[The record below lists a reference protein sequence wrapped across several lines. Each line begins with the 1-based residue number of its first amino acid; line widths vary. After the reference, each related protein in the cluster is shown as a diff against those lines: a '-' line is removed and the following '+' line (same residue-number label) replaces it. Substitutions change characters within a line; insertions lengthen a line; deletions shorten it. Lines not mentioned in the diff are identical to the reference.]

1 MSELPQYY
9 TNVNPTLFEAI
20 PKNSGRILEIGCGAG
35 ALGKKYIETVN
46 PGCEYWGVEYVPAA
60 ASEARKNIKNVI
72 NGSIE
77 DDAVIDRIPEDSFD
91 VLIFGDVLEHLR
103 EPWDVLRKLSG
114 KMRAGGICL
123 ACIPNTQHWS
133 ILMNLMN
140 GSWEYQDSGLMD
152 RTHLRFFTRKSMI
165 DLFNNNGWQVTSQT
179 PRIFSKEKA
188 VRPVQ
193 EILETRRRLGIGLKD
208 DEDDFL
214 ALQWVISA
222 AVKPRLDEPVVPGE
236 AQILINACIFAPN
249 FLDVRTTLPAND
261 LAKISGVEVL
271 VGRKEID
278 LNKIKHFPGPKIV
291 IVQRP
296 KIADKAAWLA
306 AVAAVRK
313 VDAVLVYEVDDHPG
327 LIGKVNGLN
336 DNNIV
341 LQKSACAIQTSTR
354 LLAEYFS
361 STNGNVN
368 YFRNSCHSLPIFTDR
383 EGKIG
388 VFYGALNRGE
398 YSHKI
403 ARLISPV
410 IEKHGACLHVVADK
424 SFFDAASVSNKKYY
438 GPTDYGRY
446 LSIMGECG
454 IVLSPLGGLEGEKY
468 KSDVKYIEASSRGL
482 ATIASELVYGD
493 TIENGRN
500 GLLVTL
506 DEEWAQ
512 ALDRLLS
519 NPVERRE
526 MAFNAWDYV
535 RRERLFTE
543 QAPLRIQWYLDLWA
557 QREILWAQVLER
569 LPELRNH
576 L

>member
-60 ASEARKNIKNVI
+60 ATEARKNIRNVI

-188 VRPVQ
+188 LKPVQ

-222 AVKPRLDEPVVPGE
+222 AVKPRLDKPVVSSE
-236 AQILINACIFAPN
+236 AKILINACIFAPN

-296 KIADKAAWLA
+296 KITDKAAWLA

-336 DNNIV
+336 DNNII

-361 STNGNVN
+361 KINGNVN

-398 YSHKI
+398 YSHRI
-403 ARLISPV
+403 ARLISPI
-410 IEKHGACLHVVADK
+410 IEKNGACLHVVSDK
-424 SFFDAASVSNKKYY
+424 NFFDAASVSNKKYY
-438 GPTDYGRY
+438 GPTDYDRY

-454 IVLSPLGGLEGEKY
+454 ILLSPLGGLEGEEY

-482 ATIASELVYGD
+482 ATIASELVYGE

-500 GLLVTL
+500 GLLVTS

-519 NPVERRE
+519 NPAERRE

-557 QREILWAQVLER
+557 QREALWTQVLER